1 MKASP
6 GTVAKGWLLD
16 RVLTRLGAPRKRR
29 RRGERAQEREPMAP
43 PRGRLVTTMAAFLVV
58 GMPAMLLFEA
68 PITRVVGVL
77 CIFGFIITGV
87 FAIARPEFLDP
98 E

>member
-1 MKASP
+1 MRASP

-16 RVLTRLGAPRKRR
+16 RVLRRLGSERR
-29 RRGERAQEREPMAP
+29 RRRPAAVTEPLAP
-43 PRGRLVTTMAAFLVV
+43 PRGRLVTAMAAFLVV
-58 GMPAMLLFEA
+58 GMQLMLLFETW
-68 PITRVVGVL
+68 PTRLAGVL

-98 E
+98 Q